1 MGISGKELSREVI
14 IVNELGLHARSAGK
28 IAKLAQNA
36 KSTIWLIKDNEKV
49 DASSI
54 IDILTLACAK
64 GSKIMLT
71 VDSKSDIH
79 ILNEIT
85 ALVERGF
92 EE

>member
-1 MGISGKELSREVI
+1 MSISDKELSREVI

-36 KSTIWLIKDNEKV
+36 QSTIWLINDNEKV

-71 VDSKSDIH
+71 VDSKSDVH

>member
-1 MGISGKELSREVI
+1 
-14 IVNELGLHARSAGK
+14 
-28 IAKLAQNA
+28 
-36 KSTIWLIKDNEKV
+36 
-49 DASSI
+49 
-54 IDILTLACAK
+54 
-64 GSKIMLT
+64 MLT